1 MNFITYS
8 VMSNLKQDDS
18 IIHIYFNIF
27 LIYFFS
33 KLPKLPT
40 CGYNSKMTIIVY
52 LCINNIQMYFSYNNI
67 DELYLK

>member
-1 MNFITYS
+1 MWLKINQKMNFITYS

-27 LIYFFS
+27 LIHFFS
-33 KLPKLPT
+33 KLPNLP
-40 CGYNSKMTIIVY
+40 IV
-52 LCINNIQMYFSYNNI
+52 NIQMYFSYNNI